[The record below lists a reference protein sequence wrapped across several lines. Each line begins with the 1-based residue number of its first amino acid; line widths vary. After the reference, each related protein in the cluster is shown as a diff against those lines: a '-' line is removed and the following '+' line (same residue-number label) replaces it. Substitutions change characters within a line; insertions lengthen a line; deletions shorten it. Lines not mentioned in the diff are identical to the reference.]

1 MRKKAMRNVSIMTEL
16 SSEKVELSLVS
27 DLDKLYK
34 KIKKEGDSVE
44 SAISKVV
51 NSLDGRIGGDIES
64 ALGDVEQS
72 EKIVNELIKATKDLG
87 VDIPSSAKTAI
98 SQINAYG
105 SSLRNA
111 KSAITKAADTLLG
124 AI

>member
-16 SSEKVELSLVS
+16 STEKVELSLVS

-34 KIKKEGDSVE
+34 KIKKEGDSIE

-87 VDIPSSAKTAI
+87 VDIPSNAKTAI

-111 KSAITKAADTLLG
+111 KSVITKAADTLLG

>member
-1 MRKKAMRNVSIMTEL
+1 MRKKAMKYVAQVTEL
-16 SSEKVELSLVS
+16 STEKVELSLVS

-34 KIKKEGDSVE
+34 KIKKEGDSIE

-87 VDIPSSAKTAI
+87 VDIPSNAKTAI

-111 KSAITKAADTLLG
+111 KSVITKAADTLLG